1 MTQPQAL
8 KILKSSKNIFLTGS
22 AGAGKTFLLN
32 KFINHLKKKKVKHG
46 VTASTGIA
54 ATHLGGRTIHSWCGM
69 GIESELKDS
78 EIKKL
83 FRKEELK
90 ERIRRAQV
98 LIIDEISMLDSER
111 LDLLDKICKAVKN
124 PFLAFGGIQI
134 IMCGDFFQLPPVDRE
149 RRGIK
154 FAYDAGAWKQADAA
168 VCYLDEQYRQ
178 DDIEFVEILNSIRSN
193 EAGEE
198 VLSQLK
204 TRLYQKIK
212 HQIKPTKL
220 YTHNADVDAINS
232 FELSKI
238 PKKEKIYQMTSHG
251 PQELVNS
258 LKKGCM
264 APEELKLKLGAMVMF
279 VKNNFDAGYV
289 NGTLGQ
295 VIDFDDDDYPVIKTR
310 YEEEIIATPASW
322 NIEEDEEIIASVRQI
337 PLRLAWAITVHKS
350 QGMSLDVAEID
361 LSKSFERGMGYVA
374 LSRVRRLDGI
384 RLMGI
389 NQMALC
395 VSQQIIEKDKEF
407 RELSKQTEN
416 NFLAPNSS
424 QTQKK
429 PR

>member
-8 KILKSSKNIFLTGS
+8 KILKSGKNFFLTGS
-22 AGAGKTFLLN
+22 AGTGKTFLLN
-32 KFINHLKKKKVKHG
+32 KFIKYLKKKKIKHG

-69 GIESELKDS
+69 GIESKLQDS

-83 FRKEELK
+83 LKKEELRQ
-90 ERIRRAQV
+90 RIRQSQV

-134 IMCGDFFQLPPVDRE
+134 IMGGDFFQLPPVDRE
-149 RRGIK
+149 RKGVK
-154 FAYDAGAWKQADAA
+154 FAYDALAWKQADVQ
-168 VCYLDEQYRQ
+168 VCYLDEQHRH
-178 DDIEFVEILNSIRSN
+178 DDIEFVEILNSIRGN

-198 VLSQLK
+198 VLRKLK
-204 TRLYQKIK
+204 TRMYQKIN
-212 HQIKPTKL
+212 HPIKPTKL

-238 PKKEKIYQMTSHG
+238 PKKEKVYQMTSMG
-251 PQELVNS
+251 PQELVDF
-258 LKKGCM
+258 LKKSCM
-264 APEELKLKLGAMVMF
+264 APEELKLKQGAMVMF
-279 VKNNFDAGYV
+279 VKNNFEAGYV
-289 NGTLGQ
+289 NGTLGK
-295 VIDFDDDDYPVIKTR
+295 VIGFDDEDYPVVETIHG
-310 YEEEIIATPASW
+310 EQIIATPASW
-322 NIEEDEEIIASVRQI
+322 DFEEDEEVIASISQI

-350 QGMSLDVAEID
+350 QGMSLDAAEID

-389 NQMALC
+389 NQMALR
-395 VSQQIIEKDKEF
+395 VSQQVIEKDKEF
-407 RELSKQTEN
+407 RELSK
-416 NFLAPNSS
+416 
-424 QTQKK
+424 
-429 PR
+429 